1 MINWHRL
8 FGLTLADY
16 FTGTRYTVEM
26 EKDVARKRQVLD
38 IVIISGKGDAL
49 AEPCDGLED
58 LRAHNLM
65 TYKSGHESLDAWAME
80 ELVGHYVNYRK
91 AFARE
96 EPVEDFGLYAVTTRR
111 PQGLMRHT
119 PLVEVKPGV
128 YRLQLLQ
135 RTITVIVPREV
146 EPVPRNALWELFSF
160 EAERVVQG
168 ARDYRWRQDE
178 HASVLNEIY
187 HRYREQGVTMSYTFE
202 DFRHDLARE
211 LLQELPPEERLK
223 GLPPEQRL
231 KGLPP
236 EELRKRLPPEER
248 LKGLPPEEIL
258 KGLGDEEIARLKA
271 LIERRGPTKKA

>member
-38 IVIISGKGDAL
+38 IVIISGKGEPL
-49 AEPCDGLED
+49 ADPCDGLED

-65 TYKSGHESLDAWAME
+65 TYKSGQESLDAWAME
-80 ELVGHYVNYRK
+80 ELIGHYVNYRK
-91 AFARE
+91 VFAPDDGIE
-96 EPVEDFGLYAVTTRR
+96 KFGLYAVTTRR
-111 PQGLMRHT
+111 PQGLMKQT

-128 YRLQLLQ
+128 YRLQVLQ
-135 RTITVIVPREV
+135 RAITVIVPREV

-160 EAERVVQG
+160 ETERVVQG
-168 ARDYRWRQDE
+168 ARNYRWRQEE

-187 HRYREQGVTMSYTFE
+187 HRYRELGVTMSYTFE

-223 GLPPEQRL
+223 GLPPE
-231 KGLPP
+231 
-236 EELRKRLPPEER
+236 
-248 LKGLPPEEIL
+248 EIL
-258 KGLGDEEIARLKA
+258 KGLGDEDIARLKA
-271 LIERRGPTKKA
+271 LLESRQPTKKA